1 MQALNNNIKNIDAV
15 LWTHAHADHANGID
29 DLRQF
34 LWTRKE
40 ELPVYA
46 SSSTINALKNRFDY
60 VFSKENNYFK
70 PPLNIN
76 VVEQGKFS
84 VCNKEAFAFNQ
95 IHGYEHTYGYKIGNF
110 VYSTDVKEF
119 PEESE
124 KYLYNLDL
132 WVVDCVRFEPHY
144 SHSHFEQT
152 ISWIKKFK
160 PKKALLTHLGAWLDY
175 SKLKDLCPKGVEPA
189 YDGLEVFNII
199 YVMRTNNDVIEII
212 IQILT
217 SIDVKKDKDIINKA
231 DKRALLNYINE
242 EFLNIDDYKDL
253 LANITLE
260 KEDILEIL
268 YQLLTLI
275 NIKSRD
281 SENNISVTEQLIKEA
296 SKHGFTWPDSNSCFN
311 KVEEE
316 FLELKDAINKND
328 KKNIKEEIGDLLFT
342 LHCYANIK
350 KFNFENILK

>member
-1 MQALNNNIKNIDAV
+1 
-15 LWTHAHADHANGID
+15 
-29 DLRQF
+29 
-34 LWTRKE
+34 
-40 ELPVYA
+40 
-46 SSSTINALKNRFDY
+46 
-60 VFSKENNYFK
+60 
-70 PPLNIN
+70 
-76 VVEQGKFS
+76 
-84 VCNKEAFAFNQ
+84 
-95 IHGYEHTYGYKIGNF
+95 
-110 VYSTDVKEF
+110 
-119 PEESE
+119 
-124 KYLYNLDL
+124 
-132 WVVDCVRFEPHY
+132 
-144 SHSHFEQT
+144 
-152 ISWIKKFK
+152 
-160 PKKALLTHLGAWLDY
+160 
-175 SKLKDLCPKGVEPA
+175 
-189 YDGLEVFNII
+189 
-199 YVMRTNNDVIEII
+199 MRTNNDVIEII

-275 NIKSRD
+275 NIKSSD
-281 SENNISVTEQLIKEA
+281 SDNNISVTEQLIEEA
-296 SKHGFTWPDSNSCFN
+296 SKHGFTWPNSNSCFN

-350 KFNFENILK
+350 KFNFENILKSANTKFEKRFKKLLDIAKAKDINLANSSSDIKEKLWKNAKDSL